1 MNKIQKLIDLCKA
14 NIYISINNHKN
25 CYETVSEYFTYYDNL
40 DEDDLK
46 HLDKM
51 IDNDT
56 IIELIFYPDTPVGNY
71 TIFHYDIDM
80 ALDEALEILEY
91 KENNQSR

>member
-1 MNKIQKLIDLCKA
+1 MNKIQKLIALCKA
-14 NIYISINNHKN
+14 DINILINNHKS
-25 CYETVSEYFTYYDNL
+25 CYESVSKYLANYDHL

-71 TIFHYDIDM
+71 TIFHYNIDM

-91 KENNQSR
+91 KENNYSK

>member
-14 NIYISINNHKN
+14 DINILINNHKN
-25 CYETVSEYFTYYDNL
+25 CYKSVSEYFADYTYLLDL
-40 DEDDLK
+40 DEDELK

-56 IIELIFYPDTPVGNY
+56 IIELTFYHN
-71 TIFHYDIDM
+71 
-80 ALDEALEILEY
+80 
-91 KENNQSR
+91 